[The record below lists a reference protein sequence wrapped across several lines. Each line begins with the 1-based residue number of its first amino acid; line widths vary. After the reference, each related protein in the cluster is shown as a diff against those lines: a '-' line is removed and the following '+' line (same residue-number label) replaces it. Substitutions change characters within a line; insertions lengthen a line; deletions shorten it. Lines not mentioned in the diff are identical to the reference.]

1 MKIRILDIL
10 DYDLTYPTQY
20 RYLELIV
27 VNLNFEEKNLFK
39 IQYLL
44 EIMSTKLSLY
54 KYTNL
59 IASNFDSYNSNDFF
73 LLTIMKII
81 PEIKVTK

>member
-1 MKIRILDIL
+1 MEIRILDIL
-10 DYDLTYPTQY
+10 DYDLTYPTHY
-20 RYLELIV
+20 RYLELIG

-59 IASNFDSYNSNDFF
+59 QIVIACCFINFEETNEMEKNIYEFRLSG
-73 LLTIMKII
+73 K
-81 PEIKVTK
+81 